1 MSNQMSK
8 HTPGPWFVTGNM
20 TLYVEARI
28 GGGLVQEV
36 AAVGPTEADS
46 GYGPQQR
53 ANADLIA
60 AAPDLLEALTQCRA
74 ELLAMIDMHNQQ
86 DEDDGSWL
94 YDYQT
99 VVEADAAIAKA
110 RGEA

>member
-1 MSNQMSK
+1 MSK

-20 TLYVEARI
+20 TLYVDARI
-28 GGGLVQEV
+28 GGGLLQEV

-60 AAPDLLEALTQCRA
+60 AAPDLLEALGYCQSWFAKHAPTAPLIGGFGEA
-74 ELLAMIDMHNQQ
+74 EHPMLTCIN
-86 DEDDGSWL
+86 
-94 YDYQT
+94 
-99 VVEADAAIAKA
+99 AAIAKA

>member
-60 AAPDLLEALTQCRA
+60 AAPDLLRALEC
-74 ELLAMIDMHNQQ
+74 LLEMGHAKAGD
-86 DEDDGSWL
+86 L
-94 YDYQT
+94 
-99 VVEADAAIAKA
+99 ARAAIAKA
-110 RGEA
+110 RGEV

>member
-1 MSNQMSK
+1 MSNQTSK

-60 AAPDLLEALTQCRA
+60 AAPDLLRA
-74 ELLAMIDMHNQQ
+74 IECLLEMGHAKAGD
-86 DEDDGSWL
+86 L
-94 YDYQT
+94 
-99 VVEADAAIAKA
+99 ARAAIAKA